1 MRTLTTEVADLKEQL
16 AQQQQ
21 RLQRDAKK
29 EVCIICLLHA
39 RLRILRLHQLLQHRS
54 WHLDLCIRLPS
65 RDVRGRNHLVDL
77 LCATHERQKDPPA
90 LKLNAVCLYWHA
102 CAALLRPD

>member
-1 MRTLTTEVADLKEQL
+1 
-16 AQQQQ
+16 
-21 RLQRDAKK
+21 
-29 EVCIICLLHA
+29 
-39 RLRILRLHQLLQHRS
+39 
-54 WHLDLCIRLPS
+54 LPS

-90 LKLNAVCLYWHA
+90 LKLNVVCLYWHA